1 MGNFFDGDITR
12 CPKCG
17 GIYFETHE
25 FYGLVYYPKE
35 DKFKKTNPTE
45 MIVCKKCREPLDI
58 DLSMVEGIKEK

>member
-1 MGNFFDGDITR
+1 MANFFDGDIIR

-35 DKFKKTNPTE
+35 DKVKKTNPTE

-58 DLSMVEGIKEK
+58 DISMLEEK